1 MNVKIEEINSVSKR
15 LSFDVAVEQVN
26 NEITAAYKQIAK
38 SAKVKG
44 FRKGKVPMTMLEKYY
59 QPQMQ
64 EKVFTRLI
72 NDTYFKA
79 LAEHKIQAISDPK
92 ITDSGELEKDKVFTY
107 SAEVEVKPE
116 VVANDYTGFSLEK
129 EQFKADPELVE
140 KRLETMQ
147 ESRTEQK
154 VTTRKKA
161 REGDF
166 VTIDFNGFVDGEAF
180 EGGSADGHVLELG
193 SGSFIPGFE
202 AQIEGL
208 RRDEE
213 KEIQV
218 TFPEEYGNKE
228 LAGKPAVFKVTV
240 REIKEKVL
248 PKLDDDFAKGFGVE
262 TLEELKAK
270 IEADC
275 QLQEKNRIDG
285 DLKER
290 LMTALIEKNPIEV
303 PETMVNHQLDYMMQN
318 IKNRMQSQGMSLEML
333 GMNDENFRQMYRDTA
348 VKQVQGSLLLEA
360 VTRQEE
366 ISFDEAEIDSKIEQI
381 AVMANAPVDAVKNYY
396 NGEGMRDQLVGQ
408 ILEEKAIEFLLSNSK
423 VTEVPKEKLQPEP
436 EAENSSQEKE

>member
-1 MNVKIEEINSVSKR
+1 MNVKIEEISSVSRR
-15 LSFDVAVEQVN
+15 LSIDVAAEQVN
-26 NEITAAYKQIAK
+26 SEISAAYKQIAK
-38 SAKVKG
+38 TAKIKG
-44 FRKGKVPMTMLEKYY
+44 FRKGKVPQAMLEKYY

-92 ITDSGELEKDKVFTY
+92 ITESGDLEKDKVFTY
-107 SAEVEVKPE
+107 AAEVEIKPE
-116 VVANDYTGFSLEK
+116 VTAKDYTGFSLEK
-129 EQFKADPELVE
+129 EKFKSDPEVVE
-140 KRLETMQ
+140 KRLESMQ
-147 ESRTEQK
+147 SSRTEQK
-154 VTTRKKA
+154 VTSRKKA
-161 REGDF
+161 RQGDF
-166 VTIDFNGFVDGEAF
+166 VTLDFKGFVAGEAF

-193 SGSFIPGFE
+193 SGAFIPGFE
-202 AQIEGL
+202 EQIEGL
-208 RRDEE
+208 KRDEE
-213 KEIQV
+213 KELEV
-218 TFPEEYGNKE
+218 TFPEDYGNQE

-248 PKLDDDFAKGFGVE
+248 PKLDDEFAKEFGAE
-262 TLEELKAK
+262 TLAELKEK
-270 IEADC
+270 LLEDHN
-275 QLQEKNRIDG
+275 LQEKNRIEG

-360 VTRQEE
+360 VTRQEKL
-366 ISFDEAEIDSKIEQI
+366 SFDDAEIDSKIEQI
-381 AVMANAPVDAVKNYY
+381 AEMANAPVDAVKNYY
-396 NGEGMRDQLVGQ
+396 GGEGMRDQLVGQ
-408 ILEEKAIEFLLSNSK
+408 ILEEKAIEFLLAQSK
-423 VTEVPKEKLQPEP
+423 VKEVPKEKLQPEAGDAP
-436 EAENSSQEKE
+436 QEKE

>member
-44 FRKGKVPMTMLEKYY
+44 FRKGKVPMAMLEKYY

-202 AQIEGL
+202 AQVEGL
-208 RRDEE
+208 KRDEE
-213 KEIQV
+213 KEIEV

-366 ISFDEAEIDSKIEQI
+366 IAFDEAEIDSKIEQI
-381 AVMANAPVDAVKNYY
+381 AVMANAPIDAVKNYY

-436 EAENSSQEKE
+436 EADNSSQEKE

>member
-26 NEITAAYKQIAK
+26 SEITAAYKQIAK

-44 FRKGKVPMTMLEKYY
+44 FRKGKVPMAMLEKYY

-92 ITDSGELEKDKVFTY
+92 ITDSGELEKDKAFTY

-129 EQFKADPELVE
+129 EQFKADPEMVG

-166 VTIDFNGFVDGEAF
+166 VTIDFKGFVDGEAF

-202 AQIEGL
+202 AQVEGL
-208 RRDEE
+208 KRDEE
-213 KEIQV
+213 KELEV

-248 PKLDDDFAKGFGVE
+248 PKLDDDFAKGFGVD

-270 IEADC
+270 IEEDY
-275 QLQEKNRIDG
+275 QLQERNRIDG

-366 ISFDEAEIDSKIEQI
+366 IAFDEAEIDSKIEQI
-381 AVMANAPVDAVKNYY
+381 AVMANAPIDAVKNYY

-436 EAENSSQEKE
+436 EADNSSQEKE